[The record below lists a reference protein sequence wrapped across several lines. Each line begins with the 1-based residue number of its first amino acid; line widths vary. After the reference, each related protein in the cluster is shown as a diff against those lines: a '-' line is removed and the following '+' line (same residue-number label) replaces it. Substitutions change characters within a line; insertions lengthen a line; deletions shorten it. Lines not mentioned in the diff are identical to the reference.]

1 MKNLIVC
8 ALLLFLPMQSK
19 ADLWGAD
26 LPLLAE
32 IVFNTLNTMRQLQEQ
47 TSYWESQMK
56 GIDDRIVRMRTISQL
71 VQPSE
76 WIQWQNPDE
85 ALRRL
90 QKIYVTLPKQYRSGK
105 TDELERELAKALN
118 MAANIS
124 GETKATFDSGKELER
139 QGAEVSPAVAQKLTA
154 SGVGSLIA
162 LESQTQAIQSKIM
175 ILMTQSIAE
184 ANEKET
190 RSLIAR
196 GSSLQSISLQLSPLK
211 KTFSAL
217 VLGFKQV
224 GF

>member
-1 MKNLIVC
+1 M
-8 ALLLFLPMQSK
+8 
-19 ADLWGAD
+19 
-26 LPLLAE
+26 
-32 IVFNTLNTMRQLQEQ
+32 QLQEQ

-56 GIDDRIVRMRTISQL
+56 GIDDRIIRMRTISQL
-71 VQPSE
+71 VQPSD
-76 WIQWQNPDE
+76 WNQWKNPDE

-90 QKIYVTLPKQYRSGK
+90 QKIYLTLPKQYRSEK

-118 MAANIS
+118 MAAIIS

-139 QGAEVSPAVAQKLTA
+139 RGADVSPAVAQKLTA

-175 ILMTQSIAE
+175 SLMAQSIAE

-190 RSLIAR
+190 RTLIAR
-196 GSSLQSISLQLSPLK
+196 GSSLQFISVQLSPIK
-211 KTFSAL
+211 KTFSSL
-217 VLGFKQV
+217 VLGIKQV

>member
-1 MKNLIVC
+1 MKKLILC
-8 ALLLFLPMQSK
+8 ALLIISPAKAK

-32 IVFNTLNTMRQLQEQ
+32 IVFNTLHTMMQLQEQ

-56 GIDDRIVRMRTISQL
+56 GIDDRIIRMRTISQL
-71 VQPSE
+71 VQPSD
-76 WIQWQNPDE
+76 WNQWKNPDE

-90 QKIYVTLPKQYRSGK
+90 QKIYLTLPKQYRSEK

-118 MAANIS
+118 MAAIIS

-139 QGAEVSPAVAQKLTA
+139 RGADVSPAVAQKLTA

-175 ILMTQSIAE
+175 SLMAQSIAE

-190 RSLIAR
+190 RTLIAR
-196 GSSLQSISLQLSPLK
+196 GSSLQFISVQLSPIK
-211 KTFSAL
+211 KTFSSL
-217 VLGFKQV
+217 VLGIKQV

>member
-1 MKNLIVC
+1 VRKLILC
-8 ALLLFLPMQSK
+8 ALLTVLPTKAK
-19 ADLWGAD
+19 ADFWGAD

-32 IVFNTLNTMRQLQEQ
+32 IVFNTLNTMMQLQEQ
-47 TSYWESQMK
+47 TNFWESQMK
-56 GIDDRIVRMRTISQL
+56 GIDDRIVRMRTISEL
-71 VQPSE
+71 VQPSD
-76 WIQWQNPDE
+76 WSQWKNPDE

-90 QKIYVTLPKQYRSGK
+90 QKIYQTLPKQYRSEK

-118 MAANIS
+118 MAANMS

-139 QGAEVSPAVAQKLTA
+139 RGADVSPAVAQKLTA

-175 ILMTQSIAE
+175 SLMAQSIAE
-184 ANEKET
+184 ASEKET
-190 RSLIAR
+190 RTLIAR

-211 KTFSAL
+211 KTFSSL
-217 VLGFKQV
+217 VLGIKQV